1 MFFVGIHL
9 SRIDCRERQDKSE
22 DKGECI
28 MSIIK
33 KTVRIASLIA
43 IIFLASGF
51 YAVGAEYSVGSG
63 NDDWWTTYPDQ
74 STGAGGEVNHPSW
87 VLDALNSKP
96 VLIYVHKSCS
106 YCVPQTQ
113 AVQNI
118 TDEFGGQITIF
129 NIGADGSDARSGEA
143 MQAYDPNGG
152 TMYVPL
158 TVVVTLA
165 PDSEGEVVP
174 VWHSTDEVTGD
185 GWIKDYVEDATSQY
199 DENSDNW
206 NT

>member
-1 MFFVGIHL
+1 
-9 SRIDCRERQDKSE
+9 
-22 DKGECI
+22 
-28 MSIIK
+28 MSVIK
-33 KTVRIASLIA
+33 KTIQIASLVT
-43 IIFLASGF
+43 IILLASGS
-51 YAVGAEYSVGSG
+51 YALGAEYSAGSG
-63 NDDWWTTYPDQ
+63 DDDWWTTYPDQ
-74 STGAGGEVNHPSW
+74 STGASDEVIHPSW
-87 VLDALNSKP
+87 VLDALKAKP

-106 YCVPQTQ
+106 NCRPQTE

-118 TDEFGGQITIF
+118 TDQFGGQITIF

-165 PDSEGEVVP
+165 QNSEGEVVP

-185 GWIKDYVEDATSQY
+185 GWIKNYVEDAIAQY
-199 DENSDNW
+199 DENSANW
-206 NT
+206 NP

>member
-1 MFFVGIHL
+1 
-9 SRIDCRERQDKSE
+9 
-22 DKGECI
+22 

>member
-1 MFFVGIHL
+1 
-9 SRIDCRERQDKSE
+9 
-22 DKGECI
+22 
-28 MSIIK
+28 MSTIK
-33 KTVRIASLIA
+33 KTVRIAS
-43 IIFLASGF
+43 IIMVTLLASGF
-51 YAVGAEYSVGSG
+51 SAVGAEYSVGSG

-87 VLDALNSKP
+87 ILDALKDKP

-106 YCVPQTQ
+106 YCAPQTV

-118 TDEFGGQITIF
+118 TGEFNGKITIF
-129 NIGADGSDARSGEA
+129 DIGADGSDARSGEA

-165 PDSEGEVVP
+165 PDAKGEVVP
-174 VWHSTDEVTGD
+174 LWHSTDEVTGD
-185 GWIKDYVEDATSQY
+185 GWIKNYVEDAIGQY
-199 DENSDNW
+199 DENSANW
-206 NT
+206 NP